1 MPAILIPI
9 AIFLGK
15 IVSSLVG
22 RVLLALGLGVVT
34 HIGFNSLMDLITAE
48 VIDQFQG
55 ITADMAGLL
64 IQLQV
69 DKAMSVILSAYAV
82 RWAIRAAMGATKKI
96 AGVADS

>member
-15 IVSSLVG
+15 IASSLVG
-22 RVLLALGLGVVT
+22 RVLLALGLGVIT
-34 HIGFNSLMDLITAE
+34 HIGFNSLMDLMTTEI
-48 VIDQFQG
+48 IDNFQG

-82 RWAIRAAMGATKKI
+82 RWAIRAAMGATRKLG
-96 AGVADS
+96 AVGD